1 MLSREDASLRE
12 QAEADAQKQPHQH
25 CQQTCADPGL
35 GPEHAPAVMSC
46 SESCKGGRDSLVVED
61 LLPQPQPQLQSLNVE
76 QQRALALVPWVRKI
90 SCRRRGPVLAN
101 TFSSVMGKWAF
112 KCNVCDK
119 IM

>member
-1 MLSREDASLRE
+1 MLSREDASLLE

-76 QQRALALVPWVRKI
+76 QQRALVSSRSRVL
-90 SCRRRGPVLAN
+90 VLAN